1 MLFGKKLGYNTNYSF
16 GWYKGAATGLV
27 HLGCR
32 MTRIVRMGSH
42 TGQDQLCSRLNQHF
56 INENKDRSIFRKN
69 IGKCLLNMRDDPY
82 LEIWELD
89 LTTRD
94 SKNKFNH
101 LIKYDYQKS
110 IERNN

>member
-1 MLFGKKLGYNTNYSF
+1 
-16 GWYKGAATGLV
+16 
-27 HLGCR
+27 
-32 MTRIVRMGSH
+32 
-42 TGQDQLCSRLNQHF
+42 
-56 INENKDRSIFRKN
+56 
-69 IGKCLLNMRDDPY
+69 MRDDPY

-110 IERNN
+110 IEREIASYLQKNFS